1 MNGSLTGCLFDFDE
15 ERDQCELDFEAVKR
29 VKLGEE
35 HCWDTMEK
43 GNQVSVEERK
53 QEAGELGMEKH
64 QAWKKNWR
72 TCECTCRLLVCAG
85 RIVTSL
91 DVTVSSFVRCVERT
105 FKQPED

>member
-1 MNGSLTGCLFDFDE
+1 MNGSLTGCFFDFVE

-53 QEAGELGMEKH
+53 QEAG
-64 QAWKKNWR
+64 AWHGK
-72 TCECTCRLLVCAG
+72 AP
-85 RIVTSL
+85 S
-91 DVTVSSFVRCVERT
+91 VE
-105 FKQPED
+105 ENLENL